1 MTCTESHKGVPL
13 VLDVLKYSNSEPL
26 MSWFIQLVLISI
38 TSSKIIGRYQLL
50 CCFLALQAVVLRVKS
65 LLAFV
70 LDIF

>member
-1 MTCTESHKGVPL
+1 MTWVPL

-38 TSSKIIGRYQLL
+38 TSSKIIGRYQML
-50 CCFLALQAVVLRVKS
+50 CCFSALQAVVLRVKS

-70 LDIF
+70 LGIF